1 MNITAHK
8 TNVKAIRQGERNFT
22 INDGMIAYPRAML
35 HILPECPTHVRE
47 MINWAST
54 QGYLKTVAHVHDSEL
69 MWEAL
74 SK

>member
-8 TNVKAIRQGERNFT
+8 TTVRAIRQDDNNFN

-35 HILPECPTHVRE
+35 HITPNCPQNVRE
-47 MINWAST
+47 TINWAFAN
-54 QGYLKTVAHVHDSEL
+54 GYLKTVAHVHDSEL

>member
-1 MNITAHK
+1 MNIIAHK
-8 TNVKAIRQGERNFT
+8 TTVRAIRQDDNNFN

-35 HILPECPTHVRE
+35 HITPECPQSVRNDI
-47 MINWAST
+47 MWAVNN
-54 QGYLKTVAHVHDSEL
+54 GYLKCVAHVHDSEL